1 MELTTTGNNFNN
13 ATILIDDDD
22 FEKINKFKWYI
33 SRSAKDK
40 YYIANRN
47 GQRLHR
53 LITDCQDGME
63 VDHINGNTFDNRKV
77 NLRICSRSENSMNR
91 KKSNNKSSIYKGV
104 SLYKR
109 DMNWVS
115 YIKIN
120 GKKISLGYF
129 ETEKE
134 AAFAYNTAAIKYF
147 GEFALLNIID

>member
-22 FEKINKFKWYI
+22 FKKINKFKWYI